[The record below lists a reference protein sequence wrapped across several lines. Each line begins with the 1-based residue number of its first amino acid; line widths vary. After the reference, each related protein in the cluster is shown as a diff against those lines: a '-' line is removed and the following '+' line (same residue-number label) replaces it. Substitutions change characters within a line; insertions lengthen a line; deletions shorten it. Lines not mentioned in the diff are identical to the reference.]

1 MPVSPNEE
9 EQIVLSE
16 DEVNCAM
23 SCIVLY
29 LFLVQMI
36 TAGNLGNSSRLAV
49 IPCTRFDQHLCMN
62 RDDDHQCCAPLDTRV
77 NNSCSLTR
85 RFSVQVKVA
94 EHRSEERERSS
105 SQIHGV
111 VKFTIRV
118 RVDCACFYYLLL

>member
-1 MPVSPNEE
+1 
-9 EQIVLSE
+9 
-16 DEVNCAM
+16 
-23 SCIVLY
+23 
-29 LFLVQMI
+29 MI
-36 TAGNLGNSSRLAV
+36 TAGNLGTSARLAV
-49 IPCTRFDQHLCMN
+49 IHCARFDQHLCMN

-111 VKFTIRV
+111 VKCTMYV
-118 RVDCACFYYLLL
+118 RVDCAYFYYLLL